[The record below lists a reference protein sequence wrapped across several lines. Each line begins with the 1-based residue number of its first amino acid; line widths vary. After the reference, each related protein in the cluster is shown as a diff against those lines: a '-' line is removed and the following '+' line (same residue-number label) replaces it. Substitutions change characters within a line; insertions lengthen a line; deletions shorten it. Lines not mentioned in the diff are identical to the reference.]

1 MVELAKNIMK
11 IKFNR
16 FQWIA
21 HFGSLIPFLLLLL
34 DAFTN
39 NLTVNPIQEIT
50 QRTGRSAIIW
60 LLLSLSCTPINIIL
74 GLKPFLQLRRP
85 LGLYAA
91 FYSFLHFL
99 TFSVL
104 DYNLNFE
111 LISQTIPEK
120 PYIILGSIGFLIL
133 FALTITSTKKSMKKL
148 GKKWNLLHK
157 LVYPAAIILLIH
169 NMLAQKFIDTFAIAI
184 IIITF
189 ILLFIRLPFIRS
201 FFIKH
206 QPGWSSKVNQNLTGR
221 KPSVKI
227 NTSKENL

>member
-1 MVELAKNIMK
+1 MK

-16 FQWIA
+16 LQWIA
-21 HFGSLIPFLLLLL
+21 HIGSLIPFVVLLF

-50 QRTGRSAIIW
+50 QRTGRSAIIL
-60 LLLSLSCTPINIIL
+60 LLLSLSCTPINIVF
-74 GLKPFLQLRRP
+74 GLKPFIQLRRP

-91 FYSFLHFL
+91 FYSSLHFL

-104 DYNLNFE
+104 DYNLNLD
-111 LISQTIPEK
+111 LIVQTIAEK
-120 PYIILGSIGFLIL
+120 PYILLGSTGLLIL
-133 FALTITSTKKSMKKL
+133 IALTITSTKQSMKKL

-169 NMLAQKFIDTFAIAI
+169 NMLAQKFIDTFSITI
-184 IIITF
+184 IIIAF
-189 ILLFIRLPFIRS
+189 ILLSIRLPFIRS

-206 QPGWSSKVNQNLTGR
+206 QPRWSSKVNQILTGR

-227 NTSKENL
+227 KTSKENL